1 MFHNAGTLRK
11 SAGAGTNSIDS
22 HLAFI
27 NHGTVELQQGG
38 LQFPNGFNS
47 SGTFDLAAN
56 TVVNLDGG
64 TFTFGTTSL
73 KTGAG
78 QLLVDGG
85 DVVLNGTVPG
95 LAGRAGAWWAAA
107 LPWRTNGVMASAG
120 RPTSCS
126 CASTFNNAGT
136 VTWSGSGQ
144 LTRRGGRLRPKRAHH
159 QPGGRAV

>member
-1 MFHNAGTLRK
+1 MPARC
-11 SAGAGTNSIDS
+11 ARARGAGTNSFDS

-47 SGTFDLAAN
+47 SGTFNLAAN

-64 TFTFGTTSL
+64 TFTFGAASL

-95 LAGRAGAWWAAA
+95 LNW
-107 LPWRTNGVMASAG
+107 T
-120 RPTSCS
+120 
-126 CASTFNNAGT
+126 
-136 VTWSGSGQ
+136 
-144 LTRRGGRLRPKRAHH
+144 GGRLVASSFTVAANGADGDQRAG
-159 QPGGRAV
+159 QQDARALDLQ